1 MRKRERPR
9 GRISETISWIQ
20 GNRHCYLMLYW
31 IFYLAAFFLLEMREG
46 EYYLIECSLDK
57 KIPFA
62 EEFVIPYVSWF
73 GLLAGALF
81 WSMFCCKKDFLRLA
95 FVMFTGNT
103 ICLGI
108 YLIAPNGI
116 NLRPETV
123 PDNLWGWLV
132 GLLYQADTPTNVCPS
147 IHVSSSVAVALA
159 GWKSELLNG
168 RKTFRILLYIW
179 VALICL
185 STMFIKQHSIVDVFW
200 GILLSICLFAI
211 LCLTEKFWD
220 ASVKKSQDFGGN

>member
-1 MRKRERPR
+1 MRKREIPK
-9 GRISETISWIQ
+9 GHVTEAISWIQ
-20 GNRHCYLMLYW
+20 RNWYCYLMLYW
-31 IFYLAAFFLLEMREG
+31 IFYLAAFFLLEMRDE

-57 KIPFA
+57 KIPFV

-116 NLRPETV
+116 DLRPEAV

-132 GLLYQADTPTNVCPS
+132 GLLYQADTPHQRVPFHPCFQLSGSGAGRVEVRAFKGQKDVTDS
-147 IHVSSSVAVALA
+147 AVH
-159 GWKSELLNG
+159 
-168 RKTFRILLYIW
+168 
-179 VALICL
+179 
-185 STMFIKQHSIVDVFW
+185 M
-200 GILLSICLFAI
+200 
-211 LCLTEKFWD
+211 
-220 ASVKKSQDFGGN
+220 GGANLPFHYVY

>member
-57 KIPFA
+57 EIPFA

>member
-1 MRKRERPR
+1 MRKREIPK
-9 GRISETISWIQ
+9 GHVTEAISWIQ
-20 GNRHCYLMLYW
+20 RNWYCYLMLYW
-31 IFYLAAFFLLEMREG
+31 IFYLAAFFLLEMRDE

-57 KIPFA
+57 KIPFV

-103 ICLGI
+103 ICLGS

-116 NLRPETV
+116 DLRPEAV

-159 GWKSELLNG
+159 GWKSELLRG
-168 RKTFRILLYIW
+168 RKMLRILLYIW

-200 GILLSICLFAI
+200 GIVLSICLFAI
-211 LCLTEKFWD
+211 LYLTEKFWD
-220 ASVKKSQDFGGN
+220 VSVKKSQDFGGN